1 MEWKGI
7 NLSDFN
13 QQQWL
18 NRNLRHLI
26 ILLSTSIITLIIA
39 IILFYLKLD
48 LENQFIMQNQQQI
61 QLENKIVS
69 IKNRITRL
77 KSHQVQEKSN
87 YLTKTNIEQFLTYL
101 SNLKVNGVI
110 EYSQLYFDDFAKL
123 KLVSKSSSQKQ
134 FDYIINQLKHNNY
147 LYKIDYVQQND
158 KNLFDFSLV
167 IEIGKQDEKL
177 DFE

>member
-39 IILFYLKLD
+39 IILFYLKQD

-123 KLVSKSSSQKQ
+123 KLVSKFSSQKQ